1 MTSSEH
7 TFRAAAARAGASD
20 VDRLIVVD
28 LQERR
33 GRELFGFAR
42 HLGLTDE
49 EARDASQEALL
60 RLWKAIDAGKEIGQ
74 ADAWTFRALYRICM
88 DEHRW
93 RRRVRGLTER
103 LQRGAAASEGDKTDL
118 IAVWDAVGRLPAR
131 QRLAIFLRYR
141 ADLPFDEVGAI
152 LGIAA
157 ASARSH
163 VSRALDTLRERLSD
177 EMETNR

>member
-1 MTSSEH
+1 MTSSDH
-7 TFRAAAARAGASD
+7 TFPTTGARSEASE
-20 VDRLIVVD
+20 VDRLVVVD
-28 LQERR
+28 LHERR

-60 RLWKAIDAGKEIGQ
+60 RLWKAIDAGKAIGQ
-74 ADAWTFRALYRICM
+74 PDAWTFRTLYRICM

-93 RRRVRGLTER
+93 RLRVRGLAER
-103 LQRGAAASEGDKTDL
+103 LKPAAAAFEADRTDQ
-118 IAVWDAVGRLPAR
+118 IAVWDAVERLPAR

-141 ADLPFDEVGAI
+141 ADLPFDEVGAV
-152 LGIAA
+152 LGIEA

-163 VSRALDTLRERLSD
+163 VSRALDTLRHRLSD
-177 EMETNR
+177 EMETKR

>member
-1 MTSSEH
+1 MTSTEH
-7 TFRAAAARAGASD
+7 TFRAAAVRTEASD

-28 LQERR
+28 LEERR

-42 HLGLTDE
+42 NLGLTDE
-49 EARDASQEALL
+49 EARDATQEALL
-60 RLWKAIDAGKEIGQ
+60 RLWRALDAGKGIGQ
-74 ADAWTFRALYRICM
+74 PEAWTFRALYRICM

-93 RRRVRGLTER
+93 RRRVRGLAER
-103 LQRGAAASEGDKTDL
+103 LQRRTESSEGDQSEG
-118 IAVWDAVGRLPAR
+118 IAVWDAVERLPAR
-131 QRLAIFLRYR
+131 QRHAVYLRYR

-163 VSRALDTLRERLSD
+163 VSRALDTLRARLSD

>member
-7 TFRAAAARAGASD
+7 TFRAAAARTGASN
-20 VDRLIVVD
+20 VDRLVVVD

-49 EARDASQEALL
+49 EAHDASQEALL
-60 RLWKAIDAGKEIGQ
+60 RLWSAMDAGKGIGQ
-74 ADAWTFRALYRICM
+74 PDAWTFRALYRICM

-93 RRRVRGLTER
+93 RRRVRGLAER
-103 LQRGAAASEGDKTDL
+103 LRWGATTAEGDQSEL
-118 IAVWDAVGRLPAR
+118 IAVWDAVERLPAR
-131 QRLAIFLRYR
+131 QRLAIYLRYR
-141 ADLPFDEVGAI
+141 ADLPFEEVGAI

-163 VSRALDTLRERLSD
+163 VSRALDTLRGRLSD

>member
-7 TFRAAAARAGASD
+7 TFRAAAARTEASD
-20 VDRLIVVD
+20 VERLVVID

-33 GRELFGFAR
+33 GRELYGFAR

-60 RLWKAIDAGKEIGQ
+60 RLWRALEAGKQIGQ
-74 ADAWTFRALYRICM
+74 PDAWTFRAIYRICM

-93 RRRVRGLTER
+93 RRRVRGLAER
-103 LQRGAAASEGDKTDL
+103 LGRGSVAAEADQSEL
-118 IAVWDAVGRLPAR
+118 VAVWDAVERLPAR
-131 QRLAIFLRYR
+131 QRHAVFLRYR
-141 ADLPFDEVGAI
+141 ADLPFEEVGAI

>member
-7 TFRAAAARAGASD
+7 LYSGSAARAGASD
-20 VDRLIVVD
+20 VDRQIVVD
-28 LQERR
+28 LHERR

-60 RLWKAIDAGKEIGQ
+60 RVWKAIDAGKDIGQ
-74 ADAWTFRALYRICM
+74 LDAWTFRALYRICM

-93 RRRVRGLTER
+93 RRRVRGVAER
-103 LQRGAAASEGDKTDL
+103 LKRGAIGFDGDRTEM
-118 IAVWDAVGRLPAR
+118 IAVWDAVERLPAR
-131 QRLAIFLRYR
+131 QRLAVFLRYR
-141 ADLPFDEVGAI
+141 ADLPFDEIGAV

-163 VSRALDTLRERLSD
+163 VSHALDTLRQRLSD

>member
-1 MTSSEH
+1 MTSTEH
-7 TFRAAAARAGASD
+7 TLPAAAARTEASD
-20 VDRLIVVD
+20 VDRRIVVD
-28 LQERR
+28 LERRR

-60 RLWKAIDAGKEIGQ
+60 RLWKAIDSGQ
-74 ADAWTFRALYRICM
+74 GVGQPDAWTFRALYRICM

-93 RRRVRGLTER
+93 RRRVRGLAER
-103 LQRGAAASEGDKTDL
+103 LQRSAAATEGDRSEL
-118 IAVWDAVGRLPAR
+118 IAVWDAVERLPAR
-131 QRLAIFLRYR
+131 QRHAIFLRYR

-163 VSRALDTLRERLSD
+163 VSRALETLRERLSD